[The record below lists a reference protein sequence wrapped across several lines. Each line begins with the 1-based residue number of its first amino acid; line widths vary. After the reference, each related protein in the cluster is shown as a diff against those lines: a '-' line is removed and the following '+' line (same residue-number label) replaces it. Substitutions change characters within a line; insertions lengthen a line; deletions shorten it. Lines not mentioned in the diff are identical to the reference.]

1 MKRTRLCCLPAMVAA
16 ACLVISAAPKP
27 VSAQSSSTSDQ
38 SSRDDLEENFRQFLS
53 QYRLEVRA
61 RNTAY
66 LKAVHPKLP
75 AEMHAFFFDV
85 TLNMMRYADE
95 NEGVE
100 PKIECQDFS
109 ICKVVYPQPNDSW
122 AAQRFIRHEGDW
134 RWLDQ

>member
-1 MKRTRLCCLPAMVAA
+1 M
-16 ACLVISAAPKP
+16 SSAPKP
-27 VSAQSSSTSDQ
+27 ASAQSSSTSDQ
-38 SSRDDLEENFRQFLS
+38 GSRDEVEGNFRQFLN
-53 QYRLEVRA
+53 QYQLEMRA

-75 AEMHAFFFDV
+75 AETYAFFFDV

-95 NEGVE
+95 NNEVE
-100 PKIECQDFS
+100 PKIECQDFN

-122 AAQRFIRHEGDW
+122 AAQRFIRHDGDW

>member
-1 MKRTRLCCLPAMVAA
+1 M
-16 ACLVISAAPKP
+16 
-27 VSAQSSSTSDQ
+27 
-38 SSRDDLEENFRQFLS
+38 
-53 QYRLEVRA
+53 RA

-75 AEMHAFFFDV
+75 AETCAFFFDV

-95 NEGVE
+95 NETVE
-100 PKIECQDFS
+100 PKIECQDFNV
-109 ICKVVYPQPNDSW
+109 CKVVYPQPNDSW

>member
-1 MKRTRLCCLPAMVAA
+1 MKKTSLCCLVAMVVA
-16 ACLVISAAPKP
+16 ACLVISSAPKP
-27 VSAQSSSTSDQ
+27 VSAQSSSASDQ
-38 SSRDDLEENFRQFLS
+38 GSRDDVKESFRQFLDKY
-53 QYRLEVRA
+53 QLEMRA

-66 LKAVHPKLP
+66 LKTVHPKLP
-75 AEMHAFFFDV
+75 AETHAFFFDV

-100 PKIECQDFS
+100 PKIECQDFN

-122 AAQRFIRHEGDW
+122 AAQRFIRHAGNW